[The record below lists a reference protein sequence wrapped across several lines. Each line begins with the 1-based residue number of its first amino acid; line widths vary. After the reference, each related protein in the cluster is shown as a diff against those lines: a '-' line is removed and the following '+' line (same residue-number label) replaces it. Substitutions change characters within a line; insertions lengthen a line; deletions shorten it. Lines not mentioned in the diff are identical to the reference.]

1 MEVKV
6 LVGTRNPE
14 AKRPGSI
21 NELNEIDGR
30 RKCQTKYSE
39 IEQLLLSRKRYYN
52 FVKPPLSPIRGYKA
66 RFVNSAPKEEL
77 VYNFQYSS
85 PAGFG
90 DKVQYF
96 FQPVA
101 EVCFLPC
108 VPFCFV

>member
-39 IEQLLLSRKRYYN
+39 IEQFREASAIAHPGLQGTIRELSAKRRAS
-52 FVKPPLSPIRGYKA
+52 L
-66 RFVNSAPKEEL
+66 
-77 VYNFQYSS
+77 
-85 PAGFG
+85 
-90 DKVQYF
+90 
-96 FQPVA
+96 
-101 EVCFLPC
+101 
-108 VPFCFV
+108 